1 MMKIPVL
8 QMSGEAVIV
17 DVLPEM
23 TIQELK
29 RQLKDLLRAD
39 DESMKAV
46 TMVELLVGE
55 TKLTDDQTVV
65 EAGLS
70 EDVVLQVFFTVRSV
84 ECSHQNEVGRSLRRQ
99 LRGSSDEEAPHPMYT
114 DKSEVCFFRSL
125 GAKAPP
131 GFSAAASEKQFL
143 RRSGWGNR
151 KHLGDKAAPGS
162 DATLTVK
169 PELPP
174 ECKPHSFDKMCFKD
188 YKALDGPWF
197 VCAYLD
203 KN

>member
-1 MMKIPVL
+1 M
-8 QMSGEAVIV
+8 IV

-70 EDVVLQVFFTVRSV
+70 EDVVLQVFFTVLRT
-84 ECSHQNEVGRSLRRQ
+84 CSDSG
-99 LRGSSDEEAPHPMYT
+99 
-114 DKSEVCFFRSL
+114 CIFFL
-125 GAKAPP
+125 
-131 GFSAAASEKQFL
+131 
-143 RRSGWGNR
+143 NR
-151 KHLGDKAAPGS
+151 MLWHLGSGLLWHLGS
-162 DATLTVK
+162 
-169 PELPP
+169 
-174 ECKPHSFDKMCFKD
+174 
-188 YKALDGPWF
+188 G
-197 VCAYLD
+197 
-203 KN
+203 